1 MRIKGLF
8 FIFFMI
14 SLLGHRSVGASVK
27 SKTTP
32 CAPATF
38 YEQTQKNQNALKSI
52 VFDYKSQ
59 KWFVALQCG
68 DSKNKMMSLDFE
80 HLTQAQNFYRLL
92 KQKKVYGKFVDG
104 TLEKVFDID
113 PQ

>member
-8 FIFFMI
+8 FIFLWMG
-14 SLLGHRSVGASVK
+14 LLDYRLVGASVK

-68 DSKNKMMSLDFE
+68 DSKNKMMGLDFE

-92 KQKKVYGKFVDG
+92 KQKKVYGKFVG
-104 TLEKVFDID
+104 GQLSKVFIK
-113 PQ
+113 